1 MKNDMNDLKS
11 LVFELI
17 KSNDLSVSNVNK
29 LKQLQSH
36 TSSQPSKE
44 SNPYTDHR
52 SLTDHNHKVHPDQD
66 YNFKEKDDDHHVFI
80 PTESEHDTY
89 DSMEIVEESL
99 SLEDMEKDM
108 IKKALKKHKGRRKDA
123 SIDLGISERTLYRKI
138 KQYELG

>member
-1 MKNDMNDLKS
+1 MNDLKS

-17 KSNDLSVSNVNK
+17 KSNNLSVSNINK

-36 TSSQPSKE
+36 QSNRADSLSTYAGAKPQEHYSNIDSQENFEYKE
-44 SNPYTDHR
+44 EHS
-52 SLTDHNHKVHPDQD
+52 DQPI
-66 YNFKEKDDDHHVFI
+66 FI
-80 PTESEHDTY
+80 PSESAHDTF

-123 SIDLGISERTLYRKI
+123 SVDLGISERTLYRKI